1 MIAERSAA
9 TLRAP
14 AASGSPAESR
24 KEITVLLVSDVRLL
38 RDGLSLVLAQSAAL
52 RIVGSASTRAE
63 TEERLATLRPD
74 VVLLDMSIPRCVEI
88 GIASRAVSPT
98 VGIVAFAVGSDEAEQ
113 IACVEAGVTGFVPR
127 DGDVDDLVNAIMSV
141 VRGEAFCSPQVV
153 ASTFRRLADLS
164 SAGRTADTAP
174 ALVSARERE
183 IVDLIDRGLSNK
195 EIAQRLHIGIAT
207 VKNHVHNILDKL
219 HLSRRG
225 EIGARL
231 RESKQQHGSSNG
243 RADGRPATRL
253 G

>member
-1 MIAERSAA
+1 ME
-9 TLRAP
+9 P
-14 AASGSPAESR
+14 GQ
-24 KEITVLLVSDVRLL
+24 EIKLLLVSDVRLL
-38 RDGLSLVLAQSAAL
+38 RDGLSLVLADSSAL
-52 RIVGSASTRAE
+52 RVIGYASTRAE

-74 VVLLDMSIPRCVEI
+74 VLLLDMAIPHSVEI
-88 GIASRAVSPT
+88 GVASRAAAPR
-98 VGIVAFAVGSDEAEQ
+98 VGIVAFAVTSDEAEQ
-113 IACVEAGVTGFVPR
+113 IACVEAGITGFVPR
-127 DGDVDDLVNAIMSV
+127 DGDVHDLINAIMSV

-164 SAGRTADTAP
+164 SAGRTADHHP
-174 ALVSARERE
+174 PSLVTERERQ
-183 IVDLIDRGLSNK
+183 IVELIDRGLSNK

-231 RESKQQHGSSNG
+231 RESRQHSPP
-243 RADGRPATRL
+243 RARSEDRPRL